1 MKKGIHPE
9 YKMSTVHCACG
20 NTFETRATVDK
31 INVEICSNCHPYFT
45 GKQNLVDTA
54 GRIEK
59 YMEKYNKFLRNIT
72 ELIEKGLFTSRDLKK
87 EVENALKFKVENI
100 ANRLNLVTREEFEVQ
115 KKRIEKL
122 QKNLIKLKTK
132 KGNSR
137 INKKIRKVKK
147 L

>member
-1 MKKGIHPE
+1 
-9 YKMSTVHCACG
+9 
-20 NTFETRATVDK
+20 
-31 INVEICSNCHPYFT
+31 
-45 GKQNLVDTA
+45 
-54 GRIEK
+54 
-59 YMEKYNKFLRNIT
+59 MEKYNKFLRNIT

-122 QKNLIKLKTK
+122 QKDLIKLKTK

>member
-1 MKKGIHPE
+1 
-9 YKMSTVHCACG
+9 
-20 NTFETRATVDK
+20 
-31 INVEICSNCHPYFT
+31 
-45 GKQNLVDTA
+45 
-54 GRIEK
+54 
-59 YMEKYNKFLRNIT
+59 MEKYNKFLRNIT

-100 ANRLNLVTREEFEVQ
+100 ANRLNLVSREEFEVQ

-122 QKNLIKLKTK
+122 QKDLIKLKTQK
-132 KGNSR
+132 RNSR